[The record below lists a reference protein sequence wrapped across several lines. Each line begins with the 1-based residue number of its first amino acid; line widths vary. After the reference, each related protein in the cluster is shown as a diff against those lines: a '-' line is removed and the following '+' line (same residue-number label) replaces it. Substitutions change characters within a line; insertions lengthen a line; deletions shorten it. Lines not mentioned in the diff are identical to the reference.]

1 MTPIEQHAFNKK
13 AHEGVP
19 FLIDLL
25 SFWEAVSES
34 KHEPL
39 ADLRGNVGTPEV
51 RDLCISIHPYTDAVW
66 KSYTEQFGEFED
78 AFDWEFC
85 PLLVTLIPW
94 DTADYNRVPGQ
105 YFMTL
110 DLPPAEEMAKRV
122 HARHKPDLA
131 EPIPDVVGRVE
142 AAMRDDADGDS
153 ERILNAYAAADDAT
167 KKVVDDIFI
176 SLCGYSL
183 ETLTKQESPTK

>member
-13 AHEGVP
+13 AHAAVP

-25 SFWEAVSES
+25 ALWEAMSES
-34 KHEPL
+34 KHEL
-39 ADLRGNVGTPEV
+39 LTDLRGNVGTPEM
-51 RDLCISIHPYTDAVW
+51 RDLCISIHPYADQVW
-66 KSYTEQFGEFED
+66 KAYETQFGEFED
-78 AFDWEFC
+78 AYDWEFC

-94 DTADYNRVPGQ
+94 DTADYSRVPGE

-122 HARHKPDLA
+122 HKLHKPDLA
-131 EPIPDVVGRVE
+131 PPIDVVGRVE

-176 SLCGYSL
+176 SLCGFSL
-183 ETLTKQESPTK
+183 ETLTK